1 VLAEYDVAARLPA
14 TSRLALWAGRL
25 ALPLTA
31 LGVAAWIESARFA
44 LRAPSLIDEWFALS
58 YSGRAAHG
66 LLHGHYLA
74 AGSDFAGRYR
84 PGMSAVWNYAQW
96 HLLGIASLGVA
107 DAWGIVRTAAFFV
120 AVWLLAKSL
129 FGRPLRASYTLLL
142 LAPLAVVLT
151 PPIAVALARFGP
163 GEPLMVAGI
172 VIGLSV
178 IASGT
183 RRLQCSDSRRSR
195 GLALLAIAVGYLA
208 YLLGVYSKES
218 SVALLAGLPFFAK
231 WLAPELRAEAARG
244 WIARARLGAFG
255 ALLIAPPLH
264 VGVHLGLAAIR
275 GTSPWPNAHLSV
287 GLKIYATLSP
297 LLGVPG
303 VLGTWAWFLAVLVA
317 IGVTG
322 FEARRRNKDAWLLAG
337 VLVTGYLMSAIP
349 LTRGP
354 MPTWYYI
361 PWVAA
366 VAAVAFRGLAYASG
380 RARFA
385 VVALATVLIPL
396 STPAALAEWKQTEQ
410 SGSTAISLSKGVVA
424 AGCPL
429 YLANFDI
436 EQRVALPLL
445 FGFGRT
451 ADIRSC
457 SPSSQ
462 SAYAVSWKNK
472 PLSAGFASGCRGGW
486 THVEAVDN
494 VGLYRCSS
502 LRPMR
507 VLDQYS
513 ASGEPTVTVVRVQLP
528 VRRPPP
534 EQIFQPLP
542 SLQASIVR

>member
-1 VLAEYDVAARLPA
+1 MAEYDVAARLPA

-25 ALPLTA
+25 LLPLTA
-31 LGVAAWIESARFA
+31 VGVATWIESTRFA
-44 LRAPSLIDEWFALS
+44 LRAPSLIDEWFALA
-58 YSGRAAHG
+58 YSGRAAHA
-66 LLHGHYLA
+66 LFHGQYLA

-84 PGMSAVWNYAQW
+84 PGMSAIWNYAQW
-96 HLLGIASLGVA
+96 HLLGPASLGVA
-107 DAWGIVRTAAFFV
+107 DAWGILRTAAFFV

-129 FGRPLRASYTLLL
+129 YGRPLRASSALLL
-142 LAPLAVVLT
+142 IAPLAVVLT

-172 VIGLSV
+172 VIGLTV
-178 IASGT
+178 IAHGA
-183 RRLQCSDSRRSR
+183 RQLQTTSSPRAR
-195 GLALLAIAVGYLA
+195 GLAVLAIAVGYLA

-218 SVALLAGLPFFAK
+218 SLALLAGLPFFVK
-231 WLAPELRAEAARG
+231 WLAPQLSAEAARG
-244 WIARARLGAFG
+244 WMARARLAGCG

-275 GTSPWPNAHLSV
+275 GTSPWPNADLSF

-303 VLGTWAWFLAVLVA
+303 VLGTWAWFLAVPVA
-317 IGVTG
+317 IGVTV
-322 FEARRRNKDAWLLAG
+322 FEARRRNRVAWLLAG

-349 LTRGP
+349 LARGP
-354 MPTWYYI
+354 MPTWYYV

-380 RARFA
+380 RARLA
-385 VVALATVLIPL
+385 VVALAVVLIPL
-396 STPAALAEWKQTEQ
+396 STPAALAEWKGTEQ
-410 SGSTAISLSKGVVA
+410 SGATAVSLSKGVVA

-445 FGFGRT
+445 FRFGDT
-451 ADIRSC
+451 AKIPSC

-462 SAYAVSWKNK
+462 QAYAVSWKNK
-472 PLSAGFASGCRGGW
+472 PLNAGFAKGCAGGW
-486 THVEAVDN
+486 RHVTAVDD

-502 LRPMR
+502 LRPMH

-528 VRRPPP
+528 VRHPPP
-534 EQIFQPLP
+534 AQIFQPLQT
-542 SLQASIVR
+542 LRASIVR